1 MVAPALARIAV
12 EALWANKLRSG
23 LTLLGVIIG
32 VTSVMTIISALEGM
46 MGAIEE
52 DLAILGPTTFIVQK
66 AGGVITSHEQWMEM
80 MKRKPL
86 DDESVK
92 LTREGCE
99 LCEKVCP
106 RVDAGARIK
115 RGNTTMRDVYVGGA
129 TSNMID
135 IADFEVA
142 QGRFHSLEDD
152 LHRRRVVFIG
162 DLVREELFGES
173 NPIGKTI
180 RIDGV
185 KYTVCGVAKKRGTMF
200 GESQDDFAFIPYS
213 THLKQ
218 FGPPGRRGVRMMVKA
233 VSLERLDD
241 AMDEVRMILRAQRH
255 VAYDKPDDFTI
266 LTADNILEAL
276 NSITRI
282 FRLGLIGIS
291 SISLVVGGI
300 VVMNIMMVSVTE
312 RTREIGIR
320 KAIGAKQQHIM
331 LQFLFEALLTTLS
344 GGLVGIVL
352 GYFIAQTLVG
362 MLDMQISPSTFAIL
376 AGLTIS
382 TGIGIIFGLYP
393 AMKAARLDPIKA
405 LSYE

>member
-1 MVAPALARIAV
+1 
-12 EALWANKLRSG
+12 
-23 LTLLGVIIG
+23 
-32 VTSVMTIISALEGM
+32 
-46 MGAIEE
+46 
-52 DLAILGPTTFIVQK
+52 
-66 AGGVITSHEQWMEM
+66 
-80 MKRKPL
+80 
-86 DDESVK
+86 
-92 LTREGCE
+92 
-99 LCEKVCP
+99 
-106 RVDAGARIK
+106 
-115 RGNTTMRDVYVGGA
+115 MRRVYVGGA
-129 TSNMID
+129 TYNLMD
-135 IADFEVA
+135 IADIEVS
-142 QGRFHSLEDD
+142 QGRFHSYEDD
-152 LHRRRVVFIG
+152 LYRRRVVFIG
-162 DLVREELFGES
+162 DLVREELFGDAD
-173 NPIGKTI
+173 PIGKDL
-180 RIDGV
+180 RVDGV

-218 FGPPGRRGVRMMVKA
+218 FGQPGRRGVRMMIKA
-233 VSLERLDD
+233 VSLERLED
-241 AMDEVRMILRAQRH
+241 AQDEVRMILRAQRH
-255 VAYDKPDDFTI
+255 VPYDKPDDFAI

-282 FRLGLIGIS
+282 FRMGLIGIS

-331 LQFLFEALLTTLS
+331 LQFLFEALVTTLS
-344 GGLVGIVL
+344 GGLVGIVM
-352 GYFIAQTLVG
+352 GYFIAESLVG
-362 MLDMQISPSTFAIL
+362 MLDMQISPSTFAMV